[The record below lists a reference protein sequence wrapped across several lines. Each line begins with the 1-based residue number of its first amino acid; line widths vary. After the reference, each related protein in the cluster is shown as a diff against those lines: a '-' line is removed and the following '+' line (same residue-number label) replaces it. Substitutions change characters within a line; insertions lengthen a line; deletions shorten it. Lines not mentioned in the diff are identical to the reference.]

1 MRCSG
6 YFIISLYVFK
16 LDEKHFVINH
26 CLTLELI
33 TKESWGNLHK
43 FLKKKKRRF
52 LSVFLGEKGQCGGW
66 DTLNCLPEVLFVN
79 SICGYSLCG
88 FIFLFKWR
96 ERVVFPGQQLNQ
108 KLS

>member
-6 YFIISLYVFK
+6 DFIISLYVFK

-43 FLKKKKRRF
+43 FLKKKKKTF
-52 LSVFLGEKGQCGGW
+52 LECFLGGEGAVW
-66 DTLNCLPEVLFVN
+66 RL
-79 SICGYSLCG
+79 GYS
-88 FIFLFKWR
+88 
-96 ERVVFPGQQLNQ
+96 
-108 KLS
+108 KLPS